1 MQWKASGLVLVVND
15 MFFVK
20 NEIEKSN
27 LPKALNRG
35 IMSMIIMSEII
46 LVISNRAYNFGP
58 NCTSVRSITITY
70 IFRGGGVSTHLYKH
84 MKSTVILTA
93 T

>member
-1 MQWKASGLVLVVND
+1 
-15 MFFVK
+15 
-20 NEIEKSN
+20 
-27 LPKALNRG
+27 
-35 IMSMIIMSEII
+35 MSEIL
-46 LVISNRAYNFGP
+46 LVISNQAYNLGL

-70 IFRGGGVSTHLYKH
+70 IFRSGGVSTHLYKH